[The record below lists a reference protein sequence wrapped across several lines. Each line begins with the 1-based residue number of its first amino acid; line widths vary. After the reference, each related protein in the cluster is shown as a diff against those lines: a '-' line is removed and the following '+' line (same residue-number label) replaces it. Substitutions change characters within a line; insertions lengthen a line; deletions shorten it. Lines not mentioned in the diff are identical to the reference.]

1 MQSSR
6 VLQPC
11 NVEMGKQ
18 MRQIKI
24 SEELFI
30 RLVKYHLLEVE
41 TDKNEIEKELQKKLD
56 SMIIRELYTEY
67 KTASSE
73 ELKEKARQEYLDK
86 RGVLDSF
93 RW

>member
-1 MQSSR
+1 
-6 VLQPC
+6 
-11 NVEMGKQ
+11 

-30 RLVKYHLLEVE
+30 RLVKYHLLEIE

-56 SMIIRELYTEY
+56 SMIMRELYTEY

>member
-11 NVEMGKQ
+11 NVEMEKQ

-30 RLVKYHLLEVE
+30 RLVKYHLLELE

-56 SMIIRELYTEY
+56 SMIMRELYTEY

>member
-1 MQSSR
+1 M
-6 VLQPC
+6 
-11 NVEMGKQ
+11 K
-18 MRQIKI
+18 QIKI

-30 RLVKYHLLEVE
+30 RLVKYHLLELE

-56 SMIIRELYTEY
+56 SMIMRELYTEY